1 MTGKIRIIAGR
12 WRGRRLEVP
21 DRPGLRPT
29 GDRARETL
37 FNWIGPRVIGARVLD
52 LFAGTG
58 ALGLEAASRGA
69 ARVVLVERDAV
80 AAGVLRKGA
89 LQWPGSESVEVIEAD
104 ALRWLE
110 RQQQRFDL
118 VLIDPPFDG
127 ALLEPALSMV
137 VAPAGCLADRGL
149 VYVEC
154 APQQLPGHW
163 PPPLEVFRQKQLGQV
178 TLTLLQRSLD
188 ASGTPGD

>member
-12 WRGRRLEVP
+12 WRGRRLGVP

-37 FNWIGPRVIGARVLD
+37 FNWIGPRVVGARVLD

-69 ARVVLVERDAV
+69 ARVVLIERDPVAV
-80 AAGVLRKGA
+80 RLLREGA
-89 LQWPGSESVEVIEAD
+89 LQWPGSESVEVVEQD

-110 RQQQRFDL
+110 REQQSFDL
-118 VLIDPPFDG
+118 VLVDPPFES
-127 ALLEPALSMV
+127 ALLEPVLSLLLEPV
-137 VAPAGCLADRGL
+137 GCLAERGL

-154 APQQLPGHW
+154 APDQLPDPW
-163 PPPLEVFRQKQLGQV
+163 PPGLELVRQKRLGQV
-178 TLTLLQRSLD
+178 ALTLLQRS
-188 ASGTPGD
+188 SGFRRE

>member
-37 FNWIGPRVIGARVLD
+37 FNWIGPRVVGARVLD

-69 ARVVLVERDAV
+69 GRVVLIERDPVAV
-80 AAGVLRKGA
+80 RLLREGA
-89 LQWPGSESVEVIEAD
+89 LQWPGSESVEVVEQD

-110 RQQQRFDL
+110 RERQCFDL
-118 VLIDPPFDG
+118 VLVDPPFES
-127 ALLEPALSMV
+127 ALLERVLSLLLEPV
-137 VAPAGCLADRGL
+137 GWLAERGL

-154 APQQLPGHW
+154 APDQLPDPW
-163 PPPLEVFRQKQLGQV
+163 PPGLELVRQKRLGQV
-178 TLTLLQRSLD
+178 TLTLLQRS
-188 ASGTPGD
+188 SGARRE